1 MASPPPS
8 IPYSATDLTLIIGAC
23 ASAVVGIIAGIR
35 LSRCT
40 HIKCGNCIEITKEP
54 PGTKDSPN
62 TKDPSTTKDLPNNK
76 AEPITSNKDN
86 LLSSSTGSSRTP
98 SEVTLKSDE
107 SILLV

>member
-62 TKDPSTTKDLPNNK
+62 IKDSPNTKDLSTTKDLPNNK
-76 AEPITSNKDN
+76 AEPITNSA
-86 LLSSSTGSSRTP
+86 GSSRTP

>member
-1 MASPPPS
+1 
-8 IPYSATDLTLIIGAC
+8 
-23 ASAVVGIIAGIR
+23 
-35 LSRCT
+35 
-40 HIKCGNCIEITKEP
+40 
-54 PGTKDSPN
+54 
-62 TKDPSTTKDLPNNK
+62 LPNNK